1 MANIDTLKT
10 YLQIEDSSLDSKLAI
25 ILGLA
30 EQDYLDKTHQTEAND
45 SIVLDMAIERYNQLG
60 NEGISQMNYSGISE
74 AFRTD
79 YSDKVKGR
87 IRSKTRM
94 VTR

>member
-10 YLQIEDSSLDSKLAI
+10 LLQISDNSQDTLLEALLDQCE
-25 ILGLA
+25 A
-30 EQDYLDKTHQTEAND
+30 EYLHRTHQSEAD
-45 SIVLDMAIERYNQLG
+45 DPIVIEMTVERYNSLG

-74 AFRTD
+74 SYFSD
-79 YSDKVKGR
+79 YSEKVQKL

-94 VTR
+94 VTL

>member
-10 YLQIEDSSLDSKLAI
+10 LLQISDNSQDALLEVLLDQC
-25 ILGLA
+25 
-30 EQDYLDKTHQTEAND
+30 EEEYLRRTHQKEAD
-45 SIVLDMAIERYNQLG
+45 YPIVIEMAVERHNKLG

-74 AFRTD
+74 SYFSD
-79 YSDKVKGR
+79 YSDKVVKL

-94 VTR
+94 VTL

>member
-10 YLQIEDSSLDSKLAI
+10 LLQISDNSQDTLLEALLDQCT
-25 ILGLA
+25 
-30 EQDYLDKTHQTEAND
+30 EEYLRRTHQTGPD
-45 SIVLDMAIERYNQLG
+45 FPIVIEMSIERYNRLG

-74 AFRTD
+74 HYFSD
-79 YSDKVKGR
+79 YSEKVQKL

-94 VTR
+94 VTL

>member
-10 YLQIEDSSLDSKLAI
+10 LLQISDTSQDSLLTVLLDQCE
-25 ILGLA
+25 A
-30 EQDYLDKTHQTEAND
+30 EYLRRTHQSTAD
-45 SIVLDMAIERYNQLG
+45 APIVIDMAVERYNKLG

-74 AFRTD
+74 SYFSD
-79 YSDKVKGR
+79 YSDKVVKL

-94 VTR
+94 VVV

>member
-10 YLQIEDSSLDSKLAI
+10 LLQISDTSQDTLLNSLLDQCE
-25 ILGLA
+25 A
-30 EQDYLDKTHQTEAND
+30 EYIRRTHQSEAD
-45 SIVLDMAIERYNQLG
+45 DPIVIEMSIERYNKLG

-74 AFRTD
+74 TYFSD
-79 YSDKVKGR
+79 YSDKVVKL

-94 VTR
+94 VAI